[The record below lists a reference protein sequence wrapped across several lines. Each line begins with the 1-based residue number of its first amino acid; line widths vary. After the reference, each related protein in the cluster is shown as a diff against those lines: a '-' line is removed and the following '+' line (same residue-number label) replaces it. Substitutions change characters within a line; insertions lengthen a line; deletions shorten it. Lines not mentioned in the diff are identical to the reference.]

1 MTFKLSELN
10 RWLVAVAALAVIGA
24 QTMPAAAVN
33 KKVERAC
40 RADFKRLCPS
50 YNPESS
56 SARACMESK
65 SNEIS
70 SICMN
75 ALIDAGEVDRRRAR
89 RT

>member
-1 MTFKLSELN
+1 MGLAFM
-10 RWLVAVAALAVIGA
+10 RAGMAAVVVAAGAVAWSGDAV
-24 QTMPAAAVN
+24 AVN

-50 YNPESS
+50 YDPDSA
-56 SARACMESK
+56 SARACMEAK

-75 ALIDAGEVDRRRAR
+75 ALIDSGEVDKRRTAR
-89 RT
+89 R